1 MSATWYVNASTI
13 TILYEFPFEEGDI
26 GPFVSNE
33 ILWLKYILCL
43 LKLWFFCYLF
53 LMWVWFFNWHV
64 MQSLHNGSIK
74 FEHVFSDPACLF
86 VLFLKNV
93 KCEMLGVSYLVV
105 NRVLLI
111 QMFGILKF

>member
-1 MSATWYVNASTI
+1 
-13 TILYEFPFEEGDI
+13 
-26 GPFVSNE
+26 
-33 ILWLKYILCL
+33 
-43 LKLWFFCYLF
+43 
-53 LMWVWFFNWHV
+53 MWVWFFNWHV

-86 VLFLKNV
+86 VLFLRNV